1 MTGITI
7 SKSVL
12 ESYIVSSND
21 ALELKLVRRATDVD
35 DDSTTFRPEMT
46 HQVFGERF
54 VNFVVTLVSPTQTF
68 GLIRTSLYNT
78 IDSLRVCLERVLK
91 PDNVINMMAGKLQ
104 AGFHTNLDN
113 FCLDLNKD
121 INFRPPGELQHRFT
135 TECNENTITK
145 QYEVYLCTGTT
156 PEFRRYHERLQTFLL
171 WFIDAA
177 SFIDIDDNN
186 WRFFVMYEKY
196 TQDGSTMYAV
206 VGYMTV
212 YQYYAYP
219 KNIRP
224 RISQM
229 LVLPPYQRRGLG
241 EKLLSTMYQHYI
253 NDKRVI
259 DITVED
265 SSEQF
270 QRVRDYL
277 DAKNCLTLSSFQP
290 ALLHQGFTQSMAQ
303 EACSTLKLNK
313 KQCRRVYEILRLR
326 ATEMSDEVAYR
337 SYRLAVK
344 QRLNVPYQKE
354 QRDLEKLKRALK
366 DKELLSLN
374 SPQQRLECLEQDY
387 KELEEQYQAVVR
399 RLAFL

>member
-1 MTGITI
+1 ITI

-54 VNFVVTLVSPTQTF
+54 VNFV
-68 GLIRTSLYNT
+68 
-78 IDSLRVCLERVLK
+78 

-259 DITVED
+259 DITAHHHQHSHSQLGANWPDPVP
-265 SSEQF
+265 SLL
-270 QRVRDYL
+270 VL
-277 DAKNCLTLSSFQP
+277 ALTSLLSAADLASAGAQ
-290 ALLHQGFTQSMAQ
+290 ANLHQ
-303 EACSTLKLNK
+303 
-313 KQCRRVYEILRLR
+313 
-326 ATEMSDEVAYR
+326 VAAG
-337 SYRLAVK
+337 S
-344 QRLNVPYQKE
+344 N
-354 QRDLEKLKRALK
+354 
-366 DKELLSLN
+366 
-374 SPQQRLECLEQDY
+374 
-387 KELEEQYQAVVR
+387 
-399 RLAFL
+399 

>member
-46 HQVFGERF
+46 HQ
-54 VNFVVTLVSPTQTF
+54 
-68 GLIRTSLYNT
+68 
-78 IDSLRVCLERVLK
+78 

-121 INFRPPGELQHRFT
+121 ITFRPPGELQHRFT

-277 DAKNCLTLSSFQP
+277 DAKNCLTLPSFQP